1 MVCSQMRMSLII
13 LWTLT
18 VFSLKLIWFDT
29 YKVAQERNQIE
40 YYYQI
45 LLLVSN
51 RILCAFQFW

>member
-1 MVCSQMRMSLII
+1 MVCSRMRMSPII
-13 LWTLT
+13 LRTLT
-18 VFSLKLIWFDT
+18 VFSLKLIWLDT

>member
-1 MVCSQMRMSLII
+1 MVCSQMRMSPII

-18 VFSLKLIWFDT
+18 VFSLKLIWLDT

-51 RILCAFQFW
+51 TILCAFQFW

>member
-1 MVCSQMRMSLII
+1 MVCSQMRMSPII

-18 VFSLKLIWFDT
+18 VFSLKLIWLDT